1 MLRIKLTNM
10 KRIENIADYN
20 AELFIKKHFSNLS
33 DNDRMVKAMRS
44 SVKDTIKRAL
54 TTYDVGRFKQ

>member
-1 MLRIKLTNM
+1 M

-33 DNDRMVKAMRS
+33 ENDKMVRVMRS
-44 SVKDTIKRAL
+44 SIKDTIKRAL
-54 TTYDVGRFKQ
+54 ETYDVGRFKQ